1 MKEKSWLKYFLIIM
15 LMILVVFCVNYIF
28 DRNTNIQRV
37 INPVIISIV
46 FYIIIGLL
54 LGLEHVIQEIKKIGS
69 WRINIAKLVLL
80 GIPSLYFSFGVF
92 IYFAIGKFLPNVFT
106 YPIAKLISSKIEF
119 LSVFQIIL
127 GYSIISSFY
136 KKVDDIRK

>member
-1 MKEKSWLKYFLIIM
+1 MLI
-15 LMILVVFCVNYIF
+15 ILVVFCGDYIF
-28 DRNTNIQRV
+28 ENLQWTL
-37 INPVIISIV
+37 NPFIIAIV
-46 FYIIIGLL
+46 FYISIGLL
-54 LGLEHVIQEIKKIGS
+54 LGLEHVIQEINKIGS
-69 WRINIAKLVLL
+69 WRINVAKFVLL

-92 IYFAIGKFLPNVFT
+92 IYFGIGKILPNVLT
-106 YPIAKLISSKIEF
+106 YPIAMLMSNKVDF